1 MTAPVAA
8 VFGSPIAPG
17 RQETTLQPYSVHSRD
32 EAGTVKL
39 LGDQPVDH
47 EQRPVLG
54 DHLPGC
60 VECGNGSRHVMQG
73 LKDRHQVVPP
83 CSGEVGGVGDG
94 KPHSISHTGP
104 LGVPPSGADGIVV
117 QIDAVHSDVGIRLGH
132 SDARPAG
139 AACHVADPRWRF
151 GPEPQVDVDNRR
163 EPFCAKQVD
172 QSSTAGPGQL
182 RAGKS
187 LALSVFGR
195 CGLENA
201 EF

>member
-1 MTAPVAA
+1 VTWCGGRFGGSWVCICSSPSWDVSSRVWAPCAAA
-8 VFGSPIAPG
+8 VRPIAG
-17 RQETTLQPYSVHSRD
+17 VSVPFWAPS
-32 EAGTVKL
+32 GGCF
-39 LGDQPVDH
+39 LGDITR
-47 EQRPVLG
+47 ER
-54 DHLPGC
+54 
-60 VECGNGSRHVMQG
+60 
-73 LKDRHQVVPP
+73 
-83 CSGEVGGVGDG
+83 
-94 KPHSISHTGP
+94 
-104 LGVPPSGADGIVV
+104 
-117 QIDAVHSDVGIRLGH
+117 IRLGH

-172 QSSTAGPGQL
+172 QSSAAGPGQL
-182 RAGKS
+182 RSGKS

>member
-17 RQETTLQPYSVHSRD
+17 RQETTLQPYSVQSRG
-32 EAGTVKL
+32 EAGTVNSSATSPSTTSSVPSSAIICRAALSAATGRDMSCKASKI
-39 LGDQPVDH
+39 VT
-47 EQRPVLG
+47 R
-54 DHLPGC
+54 
-60 VECGNGSRHVMQG
+60 SY
-73 LKDRHQVVPP
+73 PP

-117 QIDAVHSDVGIRLGH
+117 QIDAVHSDVWIRLGH

-172 QSSTAGPGQL
+172 QSSAAGPGQL
-182 RAGKS
+182 RSGKS